1 MISKKGGYIMHKK
14 NKGLIIL
21 GVAAAITASSFGT
34 VPNVQAEQKSNS
46 SNIGITNKV
55 VVYLK
60 EETKDDAV
68 SELTAGKVTKKDG
81 EETDESSKEKS
92 SKSKKKSD
100 KKTTVDAKKYPQFK
114 DRAVVKADGKVNI
127 RAKASKN
134 SDIVGTLEKGGICLV
149 DKIGKTWT
157 KVESGNCV
165 GYIKNEFL
173 LYGDDAG
180 EWSNKNGIDRYATV
194 KTPTLKVRAKK
205 DKNSNC
211 ITLIPEG
218 EEYYVLSSS
227 NGWVEI
233 EIDDESGF
241 VSSEYVDIHYENPRA
256 VSVAEQEEAERRAK
270 EEADQAWLAYL
281 AEQETV
287 SSQSTNIQADNNADN
302 NDTPSV
308 IVADALKADGN
319 VSTSTDATPTDAS
332 SATAPEVE
340 PVPEPEVPETE
351 PETEPTTDESSENAD
366 TTTDETAETPEDTS
380 SENSDNTEDTTSDSS
395 SDTTSDDTT
404 TDDSDAAEEPDNTDT
419 AAPSGQSGIDV
430 ANYACQFIGNP
441 YHYGGTSLT
450 DGADCSGFVLSIYAL
465 WGYSLPHDAELQ
477 ANYGTEVSLSDLQPG
492 DLLFYPSGGYAI
504 GHVAI
509 YIGDGMIVHASNE
522 RDGIKTSVYN
532 YKTPVKATRLLG
544 Q

>member
-1 MISKKGGYIMHKK
+1 MHKK
-14 NKGLIIL
+14 NKGLYIL
-21 GVAAAITASSFGT
+21 GIAAALTASSFGT
-34 VPNVQAEQKSNS
+34 VPNVQAKQNS
-46 SNIGITNKV
+46 DSSSVGIADKV
-55 VVYLK
+55 GEYVK
-60 EETKDDAV
+60 EDTKEDAV
-68 SELTAGKVTKKDG
+68 SELTAGKVTKQDVEKEVKEKKNNSKDKK
-81 EETDESSKEKS
+81 ESSTTEKP
-92 SKSKKKSD
+92 SKNKKKSG
-100 KKTTVDAKKYPQFK
+100 KKASVDAEKYPQFQG
-114 DRAVVKADGKVNI
+114 RAVVKADGKVNI

-134 SDIVGTLEKGGICLV
+134 SEVVGSLENGGICLV

-157 KVESGNCV
+157 KVESGSCV

-180 EWSNKNGIDRYATV
+180 EWSDNNGVNRYATV
-194 KTPTLKVRAKK
+194 KTPTLKVRASK
-205 DKNSNC
+205 DENSDC

-227 NGWVEI
+227 DGWIEVEI
-233 EIDDESGF
+233 DEESGF
-241 VSSEYVDIHYENPRA
+241 VRSDYVDVRYENPRA
-256 VSVAEQEEAERRAK
+256 VSVAEQEEADRKAK

-281 AEQETV
+281 AEQEAATI
-287 SSQSTNIQADNNADN
+287 QSTDVQSDKNEET
-302 NDTPSV
+302 TPSMTEEN
-308 IVADALKADGN
+308 ALKAEGN
-319 VSTSTDATPTDAS
+319 LSTSTDASPA
-332 SATAPEVE
+332 AAPVSE
-340 PVPEPEVPETE
+340 PVTE
-351 PETEPTTDESSENAD
+351 PETPVNEPATEPTTEPTTEAPADNSE
-366 TTTDETAETPEDTS
+366 TTTEAPADNSEPTTETPAETP
-380 SENSDNTEDTTSDSS
+380 SETPEESTTQEPATEEPTTEEPTTS
-395 SDTTSDDTT
+395 
-404 TDDSDAAEEPDNTDT
+404 AP
-419 AAPSGQSGIDV
+419 AAPAGQSGVDL
-430 ANYACQFIGNP
+430 ANYACQFIGYP

-450 DGADCSGFVLSIYAL
+450 GGADCSGFVLSIYAL